1 MAGDC
6 SVPGDE
12 VIFVVIVLLALP
24 GLVELVVIDFEI
36 DDEE

>member
-1 MAGDC
+1 MNMGT
-6 SVPGDE
+6 
-12 VIFVVIVLLALP
+12 ILFFVVIVLLALP